1 MLSRRA
7 HKNSDVLQEVR
18 KNMLL
23 CWEIKPTHSDDFN
36 KVSNWSLLIS
46 RGLQMNDMTKDMR
59 EKTVTV
65 LLCLMVELVLKK
77 RNCCGSLCHQGFP
90 FGSAGEESACDAGNL
105 GSIPGLGR
113 SPGEGKGYHSSILAW
128 RTAWDCIVHGVTKS
142 QTWLSHFHFH
152 CVIKARKLVF
162 CERCGWTI
170 HVR

>member
-1 MLSRRA
+1 
-7 HKNSDVLQEVR
+7 
-18 KNMLL
+18 
-23 CWEIKPTHSDDFN
+23 
-36 KVSNWSLLIS
+36 
-46 RGLQMNDMTKDMR
+46 MNDMTKDMR

-128 RTAWDCIVHGVTKS
+128 RLVHGVAESDT
-142 QTWLSHFHFH
+142 TERLSLFLCTEHNGP
-152 CVIKARKLVF
+152 L
-162 CERCGWTI
+162 GYM
-170 HVR
+170 